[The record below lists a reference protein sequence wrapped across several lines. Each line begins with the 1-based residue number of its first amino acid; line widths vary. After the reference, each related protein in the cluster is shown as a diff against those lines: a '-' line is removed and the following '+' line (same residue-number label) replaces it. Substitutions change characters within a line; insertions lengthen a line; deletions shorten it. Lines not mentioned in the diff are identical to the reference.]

1 MVLDR
6 NLARQKCDVNRMN
19 DALVTSLMQSAL
31 TTLMWIVAPMLVIAI
46 VVGIVVSLIQ
56 TLTSIQ
62 DQTFSFAPRVI
73 AIFVV
78 FLITFPW
85 ILRVLTTFTASIF
98 TDFTPFVK

>member
-1 MVLDR
+1 
-6 NLARQKCDVNRMN
+6 MN
-19 DALVTSLMQSAL
+19 DALVTTLIQNAL
-31 TTLMWIVAPMLVIAI
+31 TTLMWIAAPMLIVAV
-46 VVGIVVSLIQ
+46 VVGVVMSLIQ

-85 ILRVLTTFTASIF
+85 ILRVLVTFTASILG
-98 TDFTPFVK
+98 DFTPFVK

>member
-1 MVLDR
+1 
-6 NLARQKCDVNRMN
+6 MN
-19 DALVTSLMQSAL
+19 DALVTSLMQNAL
-31 TTLMWIVAPMLVIAI
+31 TTLMWIVGPLLIVAV
-46 VVGIVVSLIQ
+46 VVGVIMSLIQ

-78 FLITFPW
+78 FLIIFPW

-98 TDFTPFVK
+98 GDLTPFIK